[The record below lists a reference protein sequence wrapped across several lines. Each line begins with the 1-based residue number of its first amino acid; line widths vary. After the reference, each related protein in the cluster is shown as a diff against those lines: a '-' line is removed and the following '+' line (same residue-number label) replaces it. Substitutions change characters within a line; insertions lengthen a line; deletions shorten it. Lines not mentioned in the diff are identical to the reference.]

1 MASAD
6 TARQMEELSIFGAR
20 ESMERP
26 LFLGREEGKEVGM
39 EGALFMGVSG
49 TREPEPSWEQG
60 FVCGTENSDS
70 LQLSRL
76 LG

>member
-1 MASAD
+1 MASED
-6 TARQMEELSIFGAR
+6 TARQMEELSIFGAW

-26 LFLGREEGKEVGM
+26 LFLGREEGKEVGV

-49 TREPEPSWEQG
+49 SREPEPSWEQG
-60 FVCGTENSDS
+60 CVCGTETSDC

>member
-1 MASAD
+1 MASED
-6 TARQMEELSIFGAR
+6 TARQMEELSIFGAW

-26 LFLGREEGKEVGM
+26 LFLGREEGKEVGV

-49 TREPEPSWEQG
+49 SREPEPSWEQG
-60 FVCGTENSDS
+60 CVCGTETSDS
-70 LQLSRL
+70 LQLSCL